1 MDLGHETVPQRVE
14 RAGQSTPFNLDA
26 IQAAWKSRAGTEGC
40 RTLDERTW
48 TDLNLDDV
56 FIEINRSESTL
67 GQASLY
73 HRLRRA
79 PAADHLPGFDALVSA
94 LPPESPAHQRA
105 RRVLGRL
112 HDAHGYDIWWV
123 ARPGAIAIRGWYAIC
138 PLLTVSTL
146 VLIALTVVWPAVWP
160 ALLTVVGVG
169 FVVRILTSRDA
180 VHLSHSIRQLAPII
194 ATGEGLTF
202 VTDIAPSALT
212 SSLRA
217 DVAPLRRLKTIA
229 RWASEDP
236 FMLSGRASVGLEAVS
251 QLFSAVYEYVNVVL
265 LLDGN
270 AIYFAHRDLV
280 AHHGALLRVAAAI
293 GEVDAALSV
302 ASWRSERGDWSRPA
316 FGGPGSAAT
325 IAAIRHPL
333 VADAVPNDVTLTPG
347 RGLVITGSNM
357 SGKSTFL
364 RTVGVNVVLAQT
376 IHTCLADI
384 YGAPVVDVQSCIGR
398 SDDLLAGKSYY
409 LVEVEQ
415 VVSRLRASN
424 AVTPHLFIFDELF
437 RGTNAIER
445 IAAGESVLRA
455 LLNADG
461 LPKPHF
467 VLVATH
473 DAELVGMLADRY
485 DAFHF
490 TDTIS
495 DDSLAF
501 EYRLQPGAATTRN
514 AIALLAL
521 RGAPAAVVTRALASA
536 ATIERQRRSA
546 STVEEAS

>member
-1 MDLGHETVPQRVE
+1 MQGSPVAP
-14 RAGQSTPFNLDA
+14 PFDLDA
-26 IQAAWKSRAGTEGC
+26 IKSAWESRAGTDGG
-40 RTLDERTW
+40 RTLDDRTW
-48 TDLNLDDV
+48 TDLTLDEV
-56 FIEINRSESTL
+56 FTEIDRTESTL

-79 PAADHLPGFDALVSA
+79 PAADHLPAFEALVAA
-94 LPPESPAHQRA
+94 LPPEGPAHTRA

-112 HDAHGYDIWWV
+112 QDAHGYDIWWV
-123 ARPGAIAIRGWYAIC
+123 ARPGAITIQGWYAIC
-138 PLLTVSTL
+138 PVLTVSTL
-146 VLIALTVVWPAVWP
+146 VLIALTVAAPAAWP
-160 ALLTVVGVG
+160 ALLMVLGLNVLLQT
-169 FVVRILTSRDA
+169 LTARDA
-180 VHLSHSIRQLAPII
+180 VQLRQSIRQLAPII

-202 VTDIAPSALT
+202 LTDTASSALT
-212 SSLRA
+212 SSLEA
-217 DVAPLRRLKTIA
+217 DVALLRRLKTIA

-236 FMLSGRASVGLEAVS
+236 LMLSGRTNLALDAVS
-251 QLFSAVYEYVNVVL
+251 QLFSSVYEYVSMLL

-280 AHHGALLRVAAAI
+280 ARHGALLRVAATI
-293 GEVDAALSV
+293 GEIDAAVSV
-302 ASWRSERGDWSRPA
+302 ASWRSERSDWSRPA
-316 FGGPGSAAT
+316 FGEPGSAAT
-325 IAAIRHPL
+325 LSGVRHPL

-364 RTVGVNVVLAQT
+364 RTVGVNIVLAQT
-376 IHTCLADI
+376 IHTCLAGT
-384 YGAPVVDVQSCIGR
+384 YRAPVIDVQSCIGR

-415 VVSRLRASN
+415 VVSRLGASN
-424 AVTPHLFIFDELF
+424 AVAPHLFIFDELF

-461 LPKPHF
+461 IPKPHF
-467 VLVATH
+467 VLAATH

-485 DAFHF
+485 EAFHF

-495 DDSLAF
+495 DDGLAF

-521 RGAPAAVVTRALASA
+521 HGAPAAVVTRALASA
-536 ATIERQRRSA
+536 ATIERQRRFA
-546 STVEEAS
+546 STGEEV

>member
-1 MDLGHETVPQRVE
+1 MHVPP
-14 RAGQSTPFNLDA
+14 PFNLDT
-26 IQAAWKSRAGTEGC
+26 IHAAWASRAGTQGC
-40 RTLDERTW
+40 RTLDDRTW
-48 TDLNLDDV
+48 TDLNLDEV
-56 FIEINRSESTL
+56 FTEINRTESTL

-79 PAADHLPGFDALVSA
+79 PVADHLPAFEALVSA

-112 HDAHGYDIWWV
+112 QDAHGYDIWWV
-123 ARPGAIAIRGWYAIC
+123 ARPGAIAVRAWYALC
-138 PLLTVSTL
+138 PLVTVSTL
-146 VLIALTVVWPAVWP
+146 VLIALTVAWNAAWP
-160 ALLTVVGVG
+160 ALLTVIGVNI
-169 FVVRILTSRDA
+169 VLQVLTSQDA
-180 VHLSHSIRQLAPII
+180 VNLRQSIRQLAPII

-202 VTDIAPSALT
+202 VADATPSALT

-217 DVAPLRRLKTIA
+217 DVVTLRRLKTIA
-229 RWASEDP
+229 RWASGDP
-236 FMLSGRASVGLEAVS
+236 LMLSGRSSVMLEAVS
-251 QLFSAVYEYVNVVL
+251 QLFSSVYEYVSMLL
-265 LLDGN
+265 LLDGS

-280 AHHGALLRVAAAI
+280 THHGALLRVVATI
-293 GEVDAALSV
+293 GEVDAAISV
-302 ASWRSERGDWSRPA
+302 ASWRSERSDWSRPV
-316 FGGPGSAAT
+316 FGEPGSAAT
-325 IAAIRHPL
+325 ISAVRHPL
-333 VADAVPNDVTLTPG
+333 VADAIPNDVTLTPG

-357 SGKSTFL
+357 SGKTTFL
-364 RTVGVNVVLAQT
+364 RTVGVNIVLAQT
-376 IHTCLADI
+376 IHTCLADS
-384 YGAPVVDVQSCIGR
+384 YGAPVIDVQSCIGR

-415 VVSRLRASN
+415 VVSRLHASN
-424 AVTPHLFIFDELF
+424 AMTPHLFIFDELF

-455 LLNADG
+455 MLNADG
-461 LPKPHF
+461 IPKPHF
-467 VLVATH
+467 VMAATH
-473 DAELVGMLADRY
+473 DGELVGMLADRY

-490 TDTIS
+490 TDSIS

-536 ATIERQRRSA
+536 ATIERQRQSA
-546 STVEEAS
+546 STGEEV

>member
-1 MDLGHETVPQRVE
+1 MPP
-14 RAGQSTPFNLDA
+14 PFNLDT
-26 IQAAWKSRAGTEGC
+26 IHAAWESRAGTDGA
-40 RTLDERTW
+40 RTLDDRTW
-48 TDLNLDDV
+48 ADLDLDDV
-56 FIEINRSESTL
+56 FTEINRTESTL
-67 GQASLY
+67 GQAAFY

-79 PAADHLPGFDALVSA
+79 PVADHLPAFEALVSA
-94 LPPESPAHQRA
+94 LPPESAAHERA
-105 RRVLGRL
+105 RRALGRL
-112 HDAHGYDIWWV
+112 QDVHGYDVWWV
-123 ARPGAIAIRGWYAIC
+123 GRPGAIAVRTLYALC
-138 PLLTVSTL
+138 PLVTVST
-146 VLIALTVVWPAVWP
+146 VALIALTIAWNAAAP
-160 ALLTVVGVG
+160 LLLAVVGFNVL
-169 FVVRILTSRDA
+169 VQVLTAQDA
-180 VHLSHSIRQLAPII
+180 LNLRQSIRQMAPII

-202 VTDIAPSALT
+202 VGDAAPSALT
-212 SSLRA
+212 ASLRA
-217 DVAPLRRLKTIA
+217 DVATLRRLKTIS

-236 FMLSGRASVGLEAVS
+236 FMLSGRGSVGLEAVS
-251 QLFSAVYEYVNVVL
+251 QLFSAVYGYVSMFL

-270 AIYFAHRDLV
+270 AIYFAQRDLV
-280 AHHGALLRVAAAI
+280 SHHGALLRVVATI

-302 ASWRSERGDWSRPA
+302 ATWRSERSDWSRPA
-316 FGGPGSAAT
+316 FGEPGSVAT
-325 IAAIRHPL
+325 LSAIRHPL

-364 RTVGVNVVLAQT
+364 RTVGVNIVLAQT
-376 IHTCLADI
+376 IHTCLADS
-384 YGAPVVDVQSCIGR
+384 YGAPVIDVQSCIGR
-398 SDDLLAGKSYY
+398 SDDLIAGKSYY

-415 VVSRLRASN
+415 VVSRLRASSD
-424 AVTPHLFIFDELF
+424 AAPHLFIFDELF

-455 LLNADG
+455 LLDAEG
-461 LPKPHF
+461 IPTPHY

-495 DDSLAF
+495 DDSLTF

-536 ATIERQRRSA
+536 ATIEQQRRVA
-546 STVEEAS
+546 GTLKPD